1 MGAKFEKV
9 KRYEDSDFQLPERK
23 TAYSAGYDFEV
34 IEDIVI
40 PSMYVQIF
48 NLLKSKIAST
58 EFLSDLGDL
67 KIVKILAELGEN
79 ISQMSETAKQDIVK
93 VLIEQ
98 EMPSVINFIKDEMTI
113 SLNDMRDL
121 TKRVNSRM
129 TLVPTGVK
137 VKLEDNQKLEL
148 MIRSSSSMGAYLMLA
163 NGVGL
168 IDADYYNNEDNEGH
182 IFFQVINM
190 SPFNIKLEK
199 GNIIGQ
205 GVISTYDKAEDDNST
220 DLRVGGLGSSTTKK

>member
-23 TAYSAGYDFEV
+23 TVYSAGYDFEV

-79 ISQMSETAKQDIVK
+79 IPQMSATAKQDIVK

-98 EMPSVINFIKDEMTI
+98 EMPSVINFIRDEMTI

-121 TKRVNSRM
+121 TKRANSRM

-205 GVISTYDKAEDDNST
+205 GVISTYDKTEDDNST